1 MKEVR
6 NMKKGFRQ
14 KAALL
19 LAACSIV
26 SFAGC
31 SANPS
36 AGSSSAGASGAGS
49 SGYEDTVNI
58 GIAGD
63 PTTLDPNQTGI
74 GPTET
79 TVMNEIYEGLVKP
92 SADSKT
98 IEPGLASSWKIS
110 SDGLTYTFQLKPDI
124 KFSDGTPVK
133 PEDWIWSLTRARDC
147 ETSEYRFIAEAI
159 KDVKADDKTV
169 TITLT
174 KKWAPFLA
182 DLCTFNMVVGSK
194 AYYDKV
200 GGAAYAQK
208 PLGTGPYMLK
218 DWQKGS
224 ALSLVKN
231 PYYYK
236 SGYPKTANL
245 KFSVV
250 TDDNTR
256 LMQLQSGQI
265 DVMGDVPYSEIDT
278 IKKDQNLK
286 IQTYEST
293 QIRYLILNTTQK
305 PLDNL
310 KVRQA
315 ILYATNKQEIAS
327 LVARSY
333 GKPVASVL
341 SESQGKWFNSDLKV
355 TSYDPDKAKQL
366 LQEAGFP
373 NGVTLTVSVSSG
385 SQVYQQIATLLKSEW
400 AKAGI
405 NANIELLEKAALNNK
420 FQSLKHQATIL
431 QWVDDI
437 LDPSEISGWI
447 TDYSQSHAWYTG
459 LQDQSLQDLNTKA
472 SEEMDETARL
482 QMYKDIQQKINDN
495 VNVVPLFR
503 NDFVYAMSGKVQN
516 LEVSPFSVMRLEDIQ
531 KTK

>member
-1 MKEVR
+1 MS
-6 NMKKGFRQ
+6 KKFRQ
-14 KAALL
+14 TMAFF
-19 LAACSIV
+19 LAACCIA

-31 SANPS
+31 SGGKSTSTVSTA
-36 AGSSSAGASGAGS
+36 AGTSYA
-49 SGYEDTVNI
+49 DTVNI
-58 GIAGD
+58 GLAGD

-79 TVMNEIYEGLVKP
+79 TVMNEIYEGLVRA
-92 SADSKT
+92 SADSKS
-98 IEPGLASSWKIS
+98 IEPALATSWKIS
-110 SDGLTYTFQLKPDI
+110 DDGLTYTFQLKQGV
-124 KFSDGTPVK
+124 KFSDGTSVK
-133 PEDWIWSLTRARDC
+133 PEDWVWSLTRARDC

-159 KDVKADDKTV
+159 KDVKADDTTV

-182 DLCTFNMVVGSK
+182 DLCTFNMVVGCK

-200 GGAAYAQK
+200 GGTAYAQK
-208 PLGTGPYMLK
+208 PLGTGPYMLT
-218 DWQKGS
+218 DWQRGS
-224 ALSLVKN
+224 SLSLTKN
-231 PYYYK
+231 TNYYK
-236 SGYPKTANL
+236 AGYPKTANL
-245 KFSVV
+245 KFSVI

-265 DVMGDVPYSEIDT
+265 DVMGDVPYSQIDT
-278 IKKDQNLK
+278 ISKDKNLK
-286 IQTYEST
+286 VQTYEST

-315 ILYATNKQEIAS
+315 ILYATNKAEIAS
-327 LVARSY
+327 LVAKTY
-333 GKPVASVL
+333 GKAVASVL

-366 LQEAGFP
+366 LTEAGYP
-373 NGVTLTVSVSSG
+373 NGVKLTVSVNSG
-385 SQVYQQIATLLKSEW
+385 SQIYQQIATLLKSEW

-405 NANIELLEKAALNNK
+405 DLNIELLEKAALSTK
-420 FQSLKHQATIL
+420 YQSLSHQATIL

-437 LDPSEISGWI
+437 LDPSEVSGWI

-459 LQDQSLQDLNTKA
+459 LQDKDLQDLNTKA

-482 QMYKDIQQKINDN
+482 QMYKDIQQKIYDN
-495 VNVVPLFR
+495 ANVIPLFR
-503 NDFVYAMSGKVQN
+503 NDFVYAMSSKIQN
-516 LEVSPFSVMRLEDIQ
+516 LEVSPFSVMRLEDIR